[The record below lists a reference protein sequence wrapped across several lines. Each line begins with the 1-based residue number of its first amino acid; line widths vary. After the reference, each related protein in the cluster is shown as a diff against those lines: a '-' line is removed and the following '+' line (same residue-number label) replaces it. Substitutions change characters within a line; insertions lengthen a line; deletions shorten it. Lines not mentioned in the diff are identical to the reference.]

1 MKHAGKFGAALVAI
15 IGSSEM
21 EEGVVQVKTME
32 TGEQVKVNVAEAADY
47 MAKNL

>member
-1 MKHAGKFGAALVAI
+1 MPASPELP
-15 IGSSEM
+15 GSYHWFFRN
-21 EEGVVQVKTME
+21 GRRRCQVKTME